1 MSYSPGPS
9 RRITTE
15 EHLELARQAQQ
26 EEANARGSEKEG
38 SLLDTVGKLA
48 LGAGAAVA
56 GVYGLS
62 RLRGRN
68 LAAAASAAGA
78 SPSMEET
85 VRRAAATPPSSLV
98 RQRMGEQITRE
109 ARAERMPGV
118 IQTDLNALMA
128 ERAAR
133 RPAETGYRSQ
143 ALAQLDRTAP
153 PSAEVI
159 AARRLAQ
166 QQQLSQAV
174 AQSRIPY
181 QPELPGVD
189 ATLMAL
195 RSPLSQI
202 VEESTGVLEAVAP
215 SRPLSA
221 APAQFKL
228 DLGTLTEQHQ
238 SNQLA
243 RINQA
248 ANATEAGAGQMSG
261 RVRQQLQRNE
271 DLNLNVIDQVEDA
284 TGSIDIAAAQTEDGI
299 PFDQA
304 EKASN
309 FALAQMR
316 NQRER
321 LAATGLKGGR
331 LERAMVYP
339 EAVREAVEESMGLSA
354 EDALTFQRQAPGVA
368 GPNVFVQPA
377 SNTSLRGTSGRPEL
391 GIYGEVTGSTPTR
404 EVWGPGSV
412 LTGKEVITEGENPV
426 SRPQRY
432 RPGIDLPEERT
443 PEGYVY
449 TQAALDK
456 PTRVRYSDQPLRQE
470 VTPERL
476 ESVKVSE
483 DIRRLQRE
491 GGDVQGYLS
500 RYLNKPGAV

>member
-221 APAQFKL
+221 APC
-228 DLGTLTEQHQ
+228 T
-238 SNQLA
+238 
-243 RINQA
+243 I
-248 ANATEAGAGQMSG
+248 
-261 RVRQQLQRNE
+261 
-271 DLNLNVIDQVEDA
+271 
-284 TGSIDIAAAQTEDGI
+284 QT
-299 PFDQA
+299 
-304 EKASN
+304 
-309 FALAQMR
+309 
-316 NQRER
+316 
-321 LAATGLKGGR
+321 
-331 LERAMVYP
+331 
-339 EAVREAVEESMGLSA
+339 
-354 EDALTFQRQAPGVA
+354 
-368 GPNVFVQPA
+368 
-377 SNTSLRGTSGRPEL
+377 
-391 GIYGEVTGSTPTR
+391 
-404 EVWGPGSV
+404 
-412 LTGKEVITEGENPV
+412 
-426 SRPQRY
+426 
-432 RPGIDLPEERT
+432 
-443 PEGYVY
+443 
-449 TQAALDK
+449 
-456 PTRVRYSDQPLRQE
+456 
-470 VTPERL
+470 
-476 ESVKVSE
+476 
-483 DIRRLQRE
+483 
-491 GGDVQGYLS
+491 
-500 RYLNKPGAV
+500 